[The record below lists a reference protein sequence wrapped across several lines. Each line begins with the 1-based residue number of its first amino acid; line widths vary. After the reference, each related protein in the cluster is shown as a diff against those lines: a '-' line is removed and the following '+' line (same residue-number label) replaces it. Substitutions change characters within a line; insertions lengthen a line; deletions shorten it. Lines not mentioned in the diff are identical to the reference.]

1 MFRSRRSA
9 ASPPETV
16 KVAEVVKAYYDA
28 GRRPASHLAP
38 PPEPRYV
45 EVPDEAPAA
54 SSEPEP
60 SFEPEPA
67 PAAVIAHADPA
78 LPDTRYEDTAVTEPA
93 QQSAPVHK
101 TLAELAVEL
110 EAFIEVIRYGDDL
123 GSNTGRN

>member
-9 ASPPETV
+9 TPPPETA

-38 PPEPRYV
+38 PPEPRYI
-45 EVPDEAPAA
+45 EVPDEAPDA
-54 SSEPEP
+54 SPEPEAG
-60 SFEPEPA
+60 FEPESA
-67 PAAVIAHADPA
+67 PVAVTAYAESP
-78 LPDTRYEDTAVTEPA
+78 LPDTPDEDAAVSEPA
-93 QQSAPVHK
+93 RHPAPVHK

-123 GSNTGRN
+123 GSSTGRN